1 MCKAPSCDSSILPQ
15 KLFRFTDNY
24 PNTQGLPDITLKQ
37 LNEQLSFFGFLPLT
51 ESHTLVSGEYQD
63 WLLIQLFQLYEK
75 KCHSFSKEEKLLWFQ
90 NACRILDHYFIRTG
104 HPKLRFMHFKA
115 LDL

>member
-1 MCKAPSCDSSILPQ
+1 MTFCEKSICSCAKKIP
-15 KLFRFTDNY
+15 
-24 PNTQGLPDITLKQ
+24 P
-37 LNEQLSFFGFLPLT
+37 LSFIFFGFLPLT